1 MKEIIFNSEESDR
14 RKRIAMLSLGLVMA
28 IEDKI
33 IKPEDAQRALFRPG
47 VFFKYENDPEIFR
60 ILNLGEELE
69 SIVRYFPDA
78 IVKMSIDEIKE
89 LCCKILTE
97 GT

>member
-1 MKEIIFNSEESDR
+1 MTMNINFNIEESDR

-33 IKPEDAQRALFRPG
+33 IKPADAQKALFRPG
-47 VFFKYENDPEIFR
+47 IFFRYEDDPEIFR

-69 SIVRYFPDA
+69 YIVGHFPEA
-78 IVKMSIDEIKE
+78 TVKKSIDEIKE
-89 LCCKILTE
+89 LCCKILCD
-97 GT
+97 